1 MTFISGGSA
10 CMYVPLSCLITSFG
24 SLFPTTT
31 IHSGFKFSQLEMSE
45 STKFYAYENLLW
57 VTLCY
62 TEVVLATLLATFKFE
77 RSNVPVVWNFAG
89 IPFPAKSREST
100 IPEMYMK
107 VSLAE

>member
-1 MTFISGGSA
+1 MTFLGGGHA
-10 CMYVPLSCLITSFG
+10 CMWVFRSYTLDSCTDY
-24 SLFPTTT
+24 PC
-31 IHSGFKFSQLEMSE
+31 SGFKFSQLEMSE